1 MMRQSYKNN
10 IIQLYLI
17 KLSKWLMLIMPV
29 VALFY
34 TDNGLDDF
42 DIYLLQA
49 IYSLSVA
56 VLEIPSGY
64 MADVI
69 GRKTSLV
76 LGSILGTFG
85 FVLYSFSHSFGGFLV
100 AEIVLGVGGSFI
112 SGSDSALLYDS
123 LAAMG
128 KQNRYL
134 QYEGRITSFGNFA
147 ETAAAILG
155 GAIAVFLSY
164 RAVYVSQACIA
175 AIAIPASCMLLEP
188 PRKRLDK
195 RPGLHQVLQICEY
208 ALFRDKRLRATLL
221 LSSIIGTA
229 TLCMAWTSQVYFVR
243 NGLSEIA
250 ITPLWVLL
258 NLTAAT
264 VAAYAA
270 TIVGKLGERQA
281 LLVIAVGIPLGYV
294 LLGALPLVPAIVA
307 LVFFYGLRGYATP
320 FLKDLTNRYCGSDTR
335 ATVLSIRSMIIRTSF
350 SLLGPAIGLLSDKI
364 SLDQALILVGSV
376 LFCVAGGATLWIIRV
391 LNIPKRQ

>member
-1 MMRQSYKNN
+1 MQRSLEKN

-34 TDNGLDDF
+34 ADNGLDDF

-49 IYSLSVA
+49 IYSISVA

-69 GRKTSLV
+69 GRRTSLV
-76 LGSILGTFG
+76 LGSILGTLG
-85 FVLYSFSHSFGGFLV
+85 FVLYSFSHSFGGFLF
-100 AEIVLGVGGSFI
+100 AEIILGIGGSFI

-128 KQNRYL
+128 RQNRYL
-134 QYEGRITSFGNFA
+134 QYEGRITSLGNFA
-147 ETAAAILG
+147 ETAAAICG
-155 GAIAVFLSY
+155 GVIAVLLSY
-164 RAVYVSQACIA
+164 RTVYVTQACIA
-175 AIAIPASCMLLEP
+175 AMAIPASLMLLEP

-195 RPGLHQVLQICEY
+195 RPGIQQILQICRY
-208 ALFRDKRLRATLL
+208 ALFENKRLSSTLL

-229 TLCMAWTSQVYFVR
+229 TLCMAWTCQVYFVR
-243 NGLSEIA
+243 NGLDEIS
-250 ITPLWVLL
+250 ITPLWVVL

-270 TIVGKLGERQA
+270 VVVERLGERRA
-281 LLVIAVGIPLGYV
+281 LLVIAFGIPMGYV
-294 LLGALPLVPAIVA
+294 MLGGLSLFPALIA
-307 LVFFYGLRGYATP
+307 LVCFYGIRGYATP
-320 FLKDLTNRYCGSDTR
+320 FLKDLTNRFCGSETR

-350 SLLGPAIGLLSDKI
+350 SLLGPAIGYLSGKI
-364 SLDQALILVGSV
+364 SLDMALILVGVALLFLSGAVV
-376 LFCVAGGATLWIIRV
+376 LWVIPV
-391 LNIPKRQ
+391 LDIKKS